1 MNDQHPKLVIDSQL
15 ARRQLAQEF
24 TSRVDLDRKRRN
36 SIKQPSN
43 GKRDMSGFSFVL
55 ILMLLC
61 EIAASQTDNPV
72 FWLLVGPTPLALA
85 LASSRLFRYSRYRSR
100 RGIRGSFLSKTRS
113 KKLIMKMAPY
123 LLQSLA
129 LVRARVLTPR
139 SYPVK
144 NRRDAYSTL
153 VPDRGKVA

>member
-15 ARRQLAQEF
+15 ARGRLAQEF
-24 TSRVDLDRKRRN
+24 TSRVDPDRKRRN

-85 LASSRLFRYSRYRSR
+85 LASSRLFRYSRYRSSPQKSNA
-100 RGIRGSFLSKTRS
+100 GRS
-113 KKLIMKMAPY
+113 GQLIA
-123 LLQSLA
+123 
-129 LVRARVLTPR
+129 
-139 SYPVK
+139 
-144 NRRDAYSTL
+144 
-153 VPDRGKVA
+153 G

>member
-15 ARRQLAQEF
+15 ARGQLAQEF

-36 SIKQPSN
+36 SIERPCN
-43 GKRDMSGFSFVL
+43 RKRDMSGFSFVL

-85 LASSRLFRYSRYRSR
+85 LASSRLFRNSRYRSR
-100 RGIRGSFLSKTRS
+100 RGFRGHFWGQPVIYDFRERGNKGQVKFHGTEVRS
-113 KKLIMKMAPY
+113 LQAESNAAQARCLRY
-123 LLQSLA
+123 LWA
-129 LVRARVLTPR
+129 LCEQ
-139 SYPVK
+139 
-144 NRRDAYSTL
+144 D
-153 VPDRGKVA
+153 GKSN